1 MLGSGT
7 WRSKVHPQIRENIY
21 KTPCCGCWHPIA
33 VVAGLRISIELIVI
47 HWGVHVP
54 SKDVC
59 NLYQLRILPVDLRLY
74 VASDSF
80 GLSPSGQ
87 QLNDLISQR

>member
-21 KTPCCGCWHPIA
+21 KTPCCGCWHPLS

-54 SKDVC
+54 SLDVC
-59 NLYQLRILPVDLRLY
+59 NPYQLRILSIDLTLPALPVTALAFRLQ
-74 VASDSF
+74 DSS
-80 GLSPSGQ
+80 LT
-87 QLNDLISQR
+87 I